1 MREIFQTNMLLILLL
16 RTFLLTIVNEPEKSM
31 KKFSWQGKNCTWRL
45 QIVVTK
51 FYCSLLRLQKTLSG
65 GLFVN
70 STIIALLYGFQMA
83 GNSKSEPQAWEPL
96 IQIGCLTFNEWC
108 EEGDVGSFS
117 STRWKGQPDP
127 VQLVSQKFPAVFWLG
142 SVKENRKK
150 LEKLKWP
157 DTSSHT
163 EVSKKVFIMIIHR

>member
-16 RTFLLTIVNEPEKSM
+16 RTFLPTIVKEPEKSM

-70 STIIALLYGFQMA
+70 STIIALLSIWI
-83 GNSKSEPQAWEPL
+83 SKSEPQAWEPL
-96 IQIGCLTFNEWC
+96 IQNGCLTFNEWC

-142 SVKENRKK
+142 SEKRK
-150 LEKLKWP
+150 
-157 DTSSHT
+157 
-163 EVSKKVFIMIIHR
+163 SKKVRETQMTRHKLSYLSE